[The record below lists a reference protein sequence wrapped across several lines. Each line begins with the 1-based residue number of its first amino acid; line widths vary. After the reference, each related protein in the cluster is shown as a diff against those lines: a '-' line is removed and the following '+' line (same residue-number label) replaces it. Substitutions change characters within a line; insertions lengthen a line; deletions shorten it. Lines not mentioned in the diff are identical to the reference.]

1 MIQSLRKIFP
11 SLRIHKAYNPN
22 SEDYC
27 WFITED
33 GELLSILKRDLGN
46 KDKEILSVF
55 LQPIQE
61 EFPLQ
66 TENELVWFNRIF
78 QNQAQEDKEANPYR
92 FVYFDI
98 EGESVDPIL
107 FKSAIEEVFSREI
120 PILWK
125 NKHEGVIIED
135 KRHELIDYTQIIDV
149 LMSDLY
155 VNIKF
160 YVGQLHEDLSNI
172 HQRYE
177 SILAT
182 GKLGIKL
189 VKKPVFS
196 YIDILPHMIL
206 QFVDNKVK
214 QELVENVLKDF
225 KNDKET
231 LKMIETFIN
240 CNLNISLTAKQLYLH
255 RNSLQYRIDKFI
267 EQTNIDIREFHHAL
281 AVYFALL
288 SLGEGS

>member
-1 MIQSLRKIFP
+1 MIQSLKEIFP
-11 SLRIHKAYNPN
+11 SLRTHKVYEPN
-22 SEDYC
+22 SKDYC

-33 GELLSILKRDLGN
+33 GELLSILKKDLAK
-46 KDKEILSVF
+46 KDQEILSVF
-55 LQPIQE
+55 LQPFQE

-66 TENELVWFNRIF
+66 TESELIWFNRIF
-78 QNQAQEDKEANPYR
+78 HNQVQEDQETNPYR

-98 EGESVDPIL
+98 EGESVDPLL

-135 KRHELIDYTQIIDV
+135 QRHELIDYTQIIDV

-172 HQRYE
+172 RQRYE
-177 SILAT
+177 SILAS

-196 YIDILPHMIL
+196 YIDILPHLII
-206 QFVDNKVK
+206 QSVDEQMK
-214 QELVENVLKDF
+214 QELIENVLTDF
-225 KNDKET
+225 KNDQET
-231 LKMIETFIN
+231 LKMIETFIH

-288 SLGEGS
+288 SLKEGS